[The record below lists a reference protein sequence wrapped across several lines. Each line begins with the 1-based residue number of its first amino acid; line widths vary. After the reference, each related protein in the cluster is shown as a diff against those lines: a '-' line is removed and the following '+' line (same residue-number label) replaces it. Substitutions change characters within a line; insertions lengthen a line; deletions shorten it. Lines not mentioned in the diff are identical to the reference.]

1 MKLLSNLQYSL
12 NIFCH
17 SNWVEWDFSS
27 VFCSLSSLQDGFRD
41 RSCSNSSKAE
51 SVASLPCQP
60 VSPASQGS
68 YTAPPQRQQRQNR
81 APPTSQPA
89 PVNELGLD
97 YGRKHRRRQ
106 PEVYSSG
113 SMASLSNTPLENN
126 LGLHQDTRG
135 SSDISSATSPSFV
148 NAKTYNNIARPY
160 RAPMVFEKMASMPPH
175 RSMQLVSKERLLNF
189 NSNTPVSQTL
199 DHASFV
205 KPIPRYQQ
213 KSANQLSVDANRS
226 TRAAVGQT
234 APTMQAADFTEHKPR
249 SARPF
254 VSRRAHTVDLATI
267 HKWDIATKNSRPRAS
282 LSTVTEAAMPKKPR
296 DNPVVTET
304 AVRNKPWGNLV
315 VTETAVPKKPWDNP
329 AFDHQMLQLDNA
341 MKQLRE
347 EIADVDVM
355 LEGKSPD
362 KTPSHLDVNSNF
374 TRSSPASS
382 KGRDGSTNVA
392 LTTEPPIIIS
402 PADDGIAQS
411 ATTGDMTSQPL
422 SHDTNS
428 LPRRSQPQQQ
438 LDVNERLQRASSF
451 DTADRQKR
459 FTRRTAEQNCRLE
472 QKEIVPPDR
481 TEPRQRLVEPST
493 GPLQRASSFDAT
505 DRQNRFNRNVR
516 TVEPSERLGQKEGT
530 PPFRDDPHQRLG
542 VPGPLQKA
550 SSFDSTDRQD
560 KFTYNVGTA
569 EPSDRFVQK
578 EIGFPYKGVS
588 YDKLSPVPL
597 TGPVQRASSFD
608 TMDRFAY
615 NLRTTEP
622 SSRLGQKE
630 TTPSYRVVE
639 HETTPAYRGVELEN
653 RAEPAADSLERTT
666 SFDTRLLDSNHRTRQ
681 EASDPAT
688 SQHTVDRLCEPLD
701 ALLQGASMCDTV
713 EKKDHTNI
721 PPIYRQPLPSGGAPP
736 SSNATVSRD
745 RTLTNCSSPSSYF
758 VPINPVND
766 TTTSVITDHP
776 PAVVKTTP
784 LKQTCTVDVSSLTNL
799 FSPPDL
805 DSTIVQPEQVA
816 SPTAIATATATDS
829 PVKSAF
835 RRTDPNRRAKLVK
848 QRSLPSSFLEEDG
861 EEPKLH
867 QAQTRDLEA
876 HEWEES
882 FNRPDSPL
890 ATPLLL
896 PKESII
902 IRNRCHRTDSSSSS
916 SDSLSSPQRSPRVS
930 PRMRRRKKGE
940 RALTLGGYLAVPGQ
954 RWVSGQC
961 SNQSASVNWGE
972 QLWSILC
979 VVMRTVFS
987 KDKLYYH
994 VEIKQYYWKWLV
1006 SKLLV

>member
-1 MKLLSNLQYSL
+1 
-12 NIFCH
+12 
-17 SNWVEWDFSS
+17 
-27 VFCSLSSLQDGFRD
+27 
-41 RSCSNSSKAE
+41 
-51 SVASLPCQP
+51 
-60 VSPASQGS
+60 
-68 YTAPPQRQQRQNR
+68 
-81 APPTSQPA
+81 
-89 PVNELGLD
+89 
-97 YGRKHRRRQ
+97 
-106 PEVYSSG
+106 
-113 SMASLSNTPLENN
+113 
-126 LGLHQDTRG
+126 
-135 SSDISSATSPSFV
+135 
-148 NAKTYNNIARPY
+148 
-160 RAPMVFEKMASMPPH
+160 MVFEKTASMPPH
-175 RSMQLVSKERLLNF
+175 CGTQLVSKERLLNF
-189 NSNTPVSQTL
+189 NSSTPVSQTL

-213 KSANQLSVDANRS
+213 KSANQLSVDANSS
-226 TRAAVGQT
+226 TGAMVGQP

-282 LSTVTEAAMPKKPR
+282 LSTVTEAAMPKRPR

-304 AVRNKPWGNLV
+304 AVPKTPRGNLA

-329 AFDHQMLQLDNA
+329 AFDHSMLQLDNA

-362 KTPSHLDVNSNF
+362 KSPSHLDVNSNF
-374 TRSSPASS
+374 TQSSSASS
-382 KGRDGSTNVA
+382 KGRDGSTNIA

-402 PADDGIAQS
+402 PADDGIPQS

-438 LDVNERLQRASSF
+438 LGVNESLQRASSF
-451 DTADRQKR
+451 DTADRQNR
-459 FTRRTAEQNCRLE
+459 FTRRTAEQKSRLE
-472 QKEIVPPDR
+472 QKEIVPPYR
-481 TEPRQRLVEPST
+481 TEPRQRLAEPAPE
-493 GPLQRASSFDAT
+493 PLQRASSFDAT
-505 DRQNRFNRNVR
+505 DRQNRFNRNLR
-516 TVEPSERLGQKEGT
+516 TVEPNERLGEKEDT
-530 PPFRDDPHQRLG
+530 PPCRGDPRQRLG

-560 KFTYNVGTA
+560 KFTHNVRTA
-569 EPSDRFVQK
+569 EPSDGFVQK

-630 TTPSYRVVE
+630 NTPSYRVVE
-639 HETTPAYRGVELEN
+639 HETSPSYRVVEHETSPSYRGVEHETSPSYRVVEHETSPSYRVVEHETSPSYRGVELEN
-653 RAEPAADSLERTT
+653 RAEPAADSLGRAA

-681 EASDPAT
+681 EASLPAVR
-688 SQHTVDRLCEPLD
+688 QHTVDRLCEPLD
-701 ALLQGASMCDTV
+701 DLLQGASTFDTV
-713 EKKDHTNI
+713 KKKEKFQQNSGKNARTTSKLSDDHKNV
-721 PPIYRQPLPSGGAPP
+721 PPTYRQPLPSGGAPP
-736 SSNATVSRD
+736 LSNATVSHD
-745 RTLTNCSSPSSYF
+745 TSGSRTLTNCSSPSSYF

-766 TTTSVITDHP
+766 TTSSVVTDYP

-799 FSPPDL
+799 FSPPEP
-805 DSTIVQPEQVA
+805 DSTIVQPERVA
-816 SPTAIATATATDS
+816 SPTAIAMATATDS

-848 QRSLPSSFLEEDG
+848 QRSLPSSFLDEDG
-861 EEPKLH
+861 EEPKVH

-940 RALTLGGYLAVPGQ
+940 RAQTLGGYLAVPGQ
-954 RWVSGQC
+954 R
-961 SNQSASVNWGE
+961 
-972 QLWSILC
+972 
-979 VVMRTVFS
+979 
-987 KDKLYYH
+987 
-994 VEIKQYYWKWLV
+994 
-1006 SKLLV
+1006 